1 MAVVNFYRGYFND
14 LVGRLRGSFIESR
27 LEDRNREAEI
37 ISSGTFVLLY
47 FLNACVSNLNSALT
61 SYVLKIYIFIYLEC
75 LRFSF
80 FFLIFLTCTYLILI
94 YLYSL

>member
-37 ISSGTFVLLY
+37 ISSGTFVLL
-47 FLNACVSNLNSALT
+47 FFNFCVPNLNSALT
-61 SYVLKIYIFIYLEC
+61 FYIHIYV
-75 LRFSF
+75 
-80 FFLIFLTCTYLILI
+80 
-94 YLYSL
+94 